1 MLVLLSLVDS
11 ASLENILLFD
21 CSTAHLQGFVE
32 LSRGG
37 QDKVQYS

>member
-1 MLVLLSLVDS
+1 MDS
-11 ASLENILLFD
+11 AYCRLA
-21 CSTAHLQGFVE
+21 CTTAHLKGFVK